1 MMITGFNPFSWDRDN
16 SSLLVRSHVCSLE
29 LNREGTGTMNVSD
42 LENDIEITIPIN
54 SDESEST
61 EPESSFLKP
70 YEMTV
75 RSYYAELGKVPVSLS
90 LAVLGK
96 VAVIEVFIKFGSRP
110 TVEDF
115 DQNFTVAPSMTCRND
130 SLQGS
135 GNQTDCAIEPISL
148 TVVPSE
154 PSKIFVGMLSLG
166 EKNTIEHSRKRRS
179 CFGQG
184 RERRSCIGVKD
195 PPPKGF
201 NKTVIP
207 QYDPSTD
214 VNYTMS
220 ISQASC
226 LYWSKTEEKWTSEGC
241 KVA

>member
-1 MMITGFNPFSWDRDN
+1 MTTAFNPFNWDSDN
-16 SSLLVRSHVCSLE
+16 SSGIVRSSVCSLE
-29 LNREGTGTMNVSD
+29 LSQDGTGTMNVSD

-61 EPESSFLKP
+61 EPENSFLKP

-90 LAVLGK
+90 LTGLDKDAV
-96 VAVIEVFIKFGSRP
+96 VEVLIKFGSRP

-115 DQNFTVAPSMTCRND
+115 DQNFTVALSVTCQN
-130 SLQGS
+130 GS
-135 GNQTDCAIEPISL
+135 SDGEGNRTSCPVQPITL

-154 PSKIFVGMLSLG
+154 PTLIFMGMLSLG
-166 EKNTIEHSRKRRS
+166 EKNKTEHSRKRRS

-195 PPPKGF
+195 PPPKGY
-201 NKTVIP
+201 NKTVMP
-207 QYDPSTD
+207 QYDSSTD
-214 VNYTMS
+214 VKYTMS

-226 LYWSKTEEKWTSEGC
+226 LYWSKTKEKWTSEGC